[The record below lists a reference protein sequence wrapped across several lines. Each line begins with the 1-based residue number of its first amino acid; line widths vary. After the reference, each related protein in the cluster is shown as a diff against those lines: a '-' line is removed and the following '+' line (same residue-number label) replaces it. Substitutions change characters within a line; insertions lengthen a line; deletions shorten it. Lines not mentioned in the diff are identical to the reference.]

1 MYLEFLKITA
11 PIVSTR
17 DLNQRFEPGTLGS
30 EYQCSSTVPSWD
42 LYVTSGDNV
51 VNAKA
56 RAN

>member
-11 PIVSTR
+11 PIV
-17 DLNQRFEPGTLGS
+17 LNQRFEPGTLGS
-30 EYQCSSTVPSWD
+30 ESKCSSTAPSWD
-42 LYVTSGDNV
+42 LCVRSGDNI